1 MDNCEIVK
9 LNSINELIIQE
20 FITEIQKQ
28 NTKKE
33 KFMEIP
39 CLCNDDHDDGRIDFR
54 LYHFSN
60 TIDLYNHSE
69 KNKKDANKLSSS
81 IHTRKCSESK
91 QE

>member
-20 FITEIQKQ
+20 FITEIQK
-28 NTKKE
+28 TKHKKK

-39 CLCNDDHDDGRIDFR
+39 CLCNDDPDDGRIDFR

-69 KNKKDANKLSSS
+69 KKKDANKLSSS

-91 QE
+91 RE